1 MSKALIDF
9 RNVRIHFPRMHL
21 PGFRLFWALTAGTAV
36 LAGCSRTPSPSAEG
50 APPPVSVNDS
60 QPMPGDWVVQQ
71 IGADPDSLNPIVG
84 TDSTGQMI
92 DSQIFEGLLTMNNF
106 TLKLEPCLAE
116 KWEVSPDQLTYT
128 FHLRHDVAWQ
138 DGVPLTAADVKYT
151 YDCVQDP
158 KVDAAPIRSY
168 FTTIKSCEVLDPYTI
183 RFTASERYFKTLEE
197 LGTLPVIPQHLL
209 ERQGGDFN
217 NAPFN
222 RAPVGTGPYR
232 FVRWDTGSQVVL
244 ERNDHYWGQPN
255 HYLKRIVYRIIQE
268 PYVAAQLLKKGEI
281 DLVDGIQPLQW
292 QRELAHSRAM
302 KKLTKIVYDYPAYSY
317 LGFNLRRPIFSDI
330 RVRHAIDLL
339 VPRDQILAQIYLTEY
354 GRETEGYDLPS
365 SPNYNH
371 DIPTTP
377 YDPAQAAQLLREA
390 GWLDNAG
397 DGILH
402 KDGQPLSITLDYP
415 AESANDGKILEIL
428 QESLRRAGI
437 DLKLQRLEWVQLLAK
452 LNDWNFDMTI
462 SGWALDINGDP
473 SQLWSSSEAKLKK
486 SSNFIGYSNPE
497 ADKLIAAGRLEYDDA
512 KRAVIYRQLQKIIH
526 DDYPVCFLFNP
537 KSILLVSNRF
547 QNVRIF
553 APRPC
558 FDVTTW
564 WVPKP
569 FQKYR

>member
-1 MSKALIDF
+1 M
-9 RNVRIHFPRMHL
+9 HFP
-21 PGFRLFWALTAGTAV
+21 GFPPFRVLIAGTGFV
-36 LAGCSRTPSPSAEG
+36 LLTGCSRAPVPGPQATSPPSASINYTQ
-50 APPPVSVNDS
+50 PV
-60 QPMPGDWVVQQ
+60 PGDWVVQQ
-71 IGADPDSLNPIVG
+71 IGADPDLLNPI
-84 TDSTGQMI
+84 TSI
-92 DSQIFEGLLTMNNF
+92 DATAMVINSQIFEGLLTMNNF

-116 KWEVSPDQLTYT
+116 SYEISPDQLTYT
-128 FHLRHDVAWQ
+128 FHLRHDVTWQ
-138 DGVPLTAADVKYT
+138 DGVPFTAADVKYT
-151 YDCVQDP
+151 YDRVQDP
-158 KVDAAPIRSY
+158 KVDAAPVRSY
-168 FTTIKSCEVLDPYTI
+168 FSTIKSCEMLDPYTI
-183 RFTASERYFKTLEE
+183 RFTATERYFKTLEE
-197 LGTLPVIPQHLL
+197 LGTLPILPRHIL
-209 ERQGGDFN
+209 EGVADFN

-222 RAPVGTGPYR
+222 RSPIGTGPYR

-244 ERNDHYWGQPN
+244 ERNDHYWGVPN
-255 HYLKRIVYRIIQE
+255 HYLKRIVYRIVQE

-281 DLVDGIQPLQW
+281 DLIDGVQPLQW
-292 QRELAHSRAM
+292 QRELAHSRSM
-302 KKLTKIVYDYPAYSY
+302 KNLTKIVYDYPAYSF
-317 LGFNLRRPIFSDI
+317 LGFNLRRAPFTDI

-339 VPRDQILAQIYLTEY
+339 VPRAQILSQIYLNEY
-354 GRETEGYDLPS
+354 GRETEGYDPPS

-371 DIPTTP
+371 DIPPTP
-377 YDPAQAAQLLREA
+377 YDPAGAARLLREA

-402 KDGQPLSITLDYP
+402 KDGKPLSITLVYP

-452 LNDWNFDMTI
+452 LNDWNFEMTI

-473 SQLWSSSEAKLKK
+473 SQLWSSSQANLKK

-512 KRAVIYRQLQKIIH
+512 KRAVIYRQLQKVIH

-537 KSILLVSNRF
+537 RTILLVSNRF
-547 QNVRIF
+547 QNVRMF

-564 WVPKP
+564 WVPDP
-569 FQKYR
+569 LQKYR